1 MVIQGS
7 SSVQFLKIQ
16 DKNNFV
22 KKRKKSLKKELF
34 VPNAN
39 TPTSRVLCMHVQYR
53 KNSHVS

>member
-16 DKNNFV
+16 DKDNFV

-39 TPTSRVLCMHVQYR
+39 PDLSRIMHAR
-53 KNSHVS
+53 PIS